1 MKRFMGMM
9 PSDEI
14 EKTVSFKEKLG
25 SIITIDAGPNG
36 WTITYADGSTIW
48 KDNEGAGT
56 EENYKVAAAVV
67 YTQFGT
73 LEEIKSVEE
82 G

>member
-25 SIITIDAGPNG
+25 TITIDAGPNG
-36 WTITYADGSTIW
+36 WTIIYPDGSTIW

-73 LEEIKSVEE
+73 LEEIKPVEE
-82 G
+82 ES

>member
-9 PSDEI
+9 PSNEI
-14 EKTVSFKEKLG
+14 EKTVTFKDEFNMK
-25 SIITIDAGPNG
+25 IRIDAGPNG

-73 LEEIKSVEE
+73 LEEIKSIGED
-82 G
+82 